1 MSKVI
6 PATKGFFKLCL
17 TTLIAVYF
25 LIAVGGIVRATGSG
39 MGCPDWP
46 KCFGQWVPPTSVNQL
61 PENYKESYAALREK
75 KNQKF
80 IKYLKAVGLQE
91 TAAKIAADK
100 TILIEGDFNAT
111 KTWIEYLNRLLGVI
125 IGFLIVALFWK
136 SLKLRK
142 TQPIIFWVS
151 LATLVS
157 VIFQGWFGSIV
168 VSTNL
173 TTWTIT
179 VHMFIALMIVGLL
192 VYLLF
197 ASDVNQN
204 LIVAPNGTA
213 WILVACSVVLLI
225 QIFLGTQVRE
235 AIDRIA
241 SLSRNSWI
249 SSLGAEFLVHR
260 TFSWLVVAVHYF
272 LIARLYKTT
281 GAKALTNALMAL
293 ILCSFLTGAG
303 MAYFSVPAFLQPV
316 HLLLATVCFGLQLL
330 LLFKLNSSRK
340 VVLVN

>member
-61 PENYKESYAALREK
+61 PENYKESYAAIREK

-213 WILVACSVVLLI
+213 WILVVCSIVLLI

-272 LIARLYKTT
+272 LIARLLKTT

-316 HLLLATVCFGLQLL
+316 HLLLATVSFGMQLW
-330 LLFKLNSSRK
+330 LLFRLNSSRK
-340 VVLVN
+340 AALAG

>member
-1 MSKVI
+1 MTKSVT
-6 PATKGFFKLCL
+6 ATKGFFKLCL
-17 TTLIAVYF
+17 TTLVAVYF

-46 KCFGQWVPPTSVNQL
+46 KCFGQWVPPTSVEQL
-61 PENYKESYAALREK
+61 PADYKDSYAASREK

-80 IKYLKAVGLQE
+80 IKYLKAFGMNE
-91 TAAKIAADK
+91 MAEKMAADK
-100 TILIEGDFNAT
+100 TILVEADFNAV

-125 IGFLIVALFWK
+125 IGLLIVALFWK
-136 SLKLRK
+136 SFQFRK
-142 TQPIIFWVS
+142 TKPVVLLLSFFVLIG
-151 LATLVS
+151 

-173 TTWTIT
+173 TTWTVT
-179 VHMFIALMIVGLL
+179 VHMFIALLIVGLL

-197 ASDVNQN
+197 VSNAHQH
-204 LIVAPNGTA
+204 LIIAPNGTA
-213 WILVACSVVLLI
+213 WILVACSLVLLI

-235 AIDRIA
+235 AIDRIT
-241 SLSRNSWI
+241 SLPRNSWI
-249 SSLGAEFLVHR
+249 SSSGAEFIVHR
-260 TFSWLVVAVHYF
+260 TFSWLVLALHYF

-316 HLLLATVCFGLQLL
+316 HLLLATVSFGMQLW
-330 LLFKLNSSRK
+330 LLFQLNSSRK
-340 VVLVN
+340 VVLVG

>member
-1 MSKVI
+1 MKEI
-6 PATKGFFKLCL
+6 PETKGFFKLCL
-17 TTLIAVYF
+17 TTLVAVYF

-46 KCFGQWVPPTSVNQL
+46 KCFGQWVPPTSVEQL

-80 IKYLKAVGLQE
+80 IKYLRTFGMDE
-91 TAAKIAADK
+91 TANQIAADK
-100 TILIEGDFNAT
+100 AILVEADFNAV
-111 KTWIEYLNRLLGVI
+111 KTWIEYLNRLVGVI
-125 IGFLIVALFWK
+125 IGLLVVALFWR

-142 TQPIIFWVS
+142 SQPVIFWVS
-151 LATLVS
+151 LATLIG

-179 VHMFIALMIVGLL
+179 VHMFIALLIVGLL

-197 ASDVNQN
+197 VSDCNQN
-204 LIVAPNGTA
+204 SIIAPSGTN
-213 WILVACSVVLLI
+213 WILVACSLILLV

-235 AIDRIA
+235 AIDRIS
-241 SLSRNSWI
+241 SLPRNIWI
-249 SSLGAEFLVHR
+249 SSVGATFLVHR
-260 TFSWLVVAVHYF
+260 TFSWLVVALHYF

-281 GAKALTNALMAL
+281 GAKALTSALMAL
-293 ILCSFLTGAG
+293 ILCSFLTGAA
-303 MAYFSVPAFLQPV
+303 MAYFSVPAFLQPI
-316 HLLLATVCFGLQLL
+316 HLLLAAVCFGLQLL
-330 LLFKLNSSRK
+330 LLFRLNSSRK
-340 VVLVN
+340 VVLIR